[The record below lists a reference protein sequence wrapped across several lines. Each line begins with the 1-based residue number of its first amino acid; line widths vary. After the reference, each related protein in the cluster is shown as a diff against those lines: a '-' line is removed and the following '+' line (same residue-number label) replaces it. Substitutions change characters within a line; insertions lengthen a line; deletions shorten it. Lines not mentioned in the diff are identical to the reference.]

1 MRAVQIRPA
10 LPVNLVV
17 KIYAFE
23 LDFFDDD
30 LAAQLQREWISD
42 FGQRIGAF
50 DGGHELVRP
59 LVVDFQV
66 AEPRRLR
73 VPANA
78 EAPDL
83 RSQSEFAELS
93 FDLSGDIAVEI
104 FGPDIDPGAK
114 REDRNQQDEERN
126 CDEKVLEPTGT
137 QVRRCF
143 CC

>member
-50 DGGHELVRP
+50 DGGHELARP

-66 AEPRRLR
+66 AQPRRLR

-83 RSQSEFAELS
+83 GPQAEFEKLG
-93 FDLSGDIAVEI
+93 FDLPSDVVVEI
-104 FGPDIDPGAK
+104 LGSNVYPDGEHEGPNNKGSRRDCE
-114 REDRNQQDEERN
+114 EDS
-126 CDEKVLEPTGT
+126 LEP
-137 QVRRCF
+137 VWAHDWPYLR
-143 CC
+143 